1 MIKVGEF
8 FEKYKDGGM
17 VKIAEVIVRDSKK
30 EEYKGYKALNWSHWA
45 VAQGLG
51 DMTIKEWKMG
61 LALENDRLTCRLLLV
76 VRGKPKK

>member
-30 EEYKGYKALNWSHWA
+30 EEYKGYKAMNWERWA
-45 VAQGLG
+45 VSNGVAE
-51 DMTIKEWKMG
+51 MTIKEWKMG
-61 LALENDRLTCRLLLV
+61 LVLENDKLMCRLLLV
-76 VRGKPKK
+76 VRGRQKK